1 MDYERILSG
10 GFDWIKDRKSILL
23 IAVILVLSIAISL
36 SILYLTKDLG
46 LTAGQPYAYE
56 KIMKLAVT
64 AVTVI
69 VIMIV
74 IGLIEGFFSAL
85 LNVRALELK
94 GMKPKPFSVLKYIK
108 LIALEIIAFF
118 YALFSLKNKY
128 FLWFFLIILGLFI
141 LGAILSV
148 VPVINIFG
156 LIILFCA
163 MILFMPYLLIVV
175 YNSIRYSMAPQVFLH
190 KKDSM
195 IESIDES
202 YEITRPHV
210 FSIFAVMLIYGIIIA
225 FIAAVF
231 VAANFL
237 LKGNLALSL
246 INIIIISAF
255 LGVIFLFVFVGIYQQ
270 IIEKKTK

>member
-10 GFDWIKDRKSILL
+10 GFDWAKDRKSILY
-23 IAVILVLSIAISL
+23 IAVILVLSVAMSL
-36 SILYLTKDLG
+36 SITYLTKDLG
-46 LTAGQPYAYE
+46 MSAGQANAYE
-56 KIMKLAVT
+56 RIRELAAAALAIIA
-64 AVTVI
+64 AV
-69 VIMIV
+69 IV

-94 GMKPKPFSVLKYIK
+94 GMEPKPFSVMKYIK

-128 FLWFFLIILGLFI
+128 FLWFFAIILGLFI

-156 LIILFCA
+156 LLLLFCA
-163 MILFMPYLLIVV
+163 MILFIPYLIIVV

-190 KKDSM
+190 KKDSI
-195 IESIDES
+195 IESINES

-210 FSIFAVMLIYGIIIA
+210 FSIFGVILIYGIIIA
-225 FIAAVF
+225 IIAFIF
-231 VAANFL
+231 VAANFV
-237 LKGNLALSL
+237 LKGNLALNL
-246 INIIIISAF
+246 INIIINTF
-255 LGVIFLFVFVGIYQQ
+255 LAVIFLFVFVGLYQQ
-270 IIEKKTK
+270 ITERTKAR